1 MRKNH
6 YKRQG
11 KKRREVLYRQIRLTT
26 LGVASLLFLAT
37 LSILSMFTHDFFT
50 QWAYFNAKEIKVD
63 GIERVP
69 RAELLVQGHLR
80 FDKNILSINLPLV
93 RKRLLAHP
101 WIAEAR
107 VRRQFPDTIIV
118 SVREHQ
124 SLAVLE
130 MGERFLINTEGE
142 IFKKFTPDDPQKL
155 PLVSGL
161 AYADLPVGGQTNS
174 RAFQAVQTVLALGRS
189 PDSPLP
195 NSQLK
200 HVAVDT
206 DMGLSL
212 LAFDRNLVIRLG
224 YGDYPLKYRR
234 LAQVINYTT
243 QNETVTGIEWIDLN
257 DTERI
262 VVNPMP
268 TEPADKSK
276 EA

>member
-26 LGVASLLFLAT
+26 LGVASLLFLVT
-37 LSILSMFTHDFFT
+37 LSILGMFTHDFFT
-50 QWAYFNAKEIKVD
+50 QWAYFDAKEIKVD

-69 RAELLVQGHLR
+69 RVELLVQGHLR

-118 SVREHQ
+118 AVREHQ
-124 SLAVLE
+124 PLAVLE

-142 IFKKFTPDDPQKL
+142 IFKKFTPDDPQEL

-200 HVAVDT
+200 HVAVDA

-243 QNETVTGIEWIDLN
+243 QNEMVPGIEWIDLN

-268 TEPADKSK
+268 TEPEDKSK